1 MRRLFKWIG
10 IVFAVVIVALIAG
23 WLALQRAD
31 IAFDK
36 LEAKYANSQS
46 RFMDMP
52 DGVRLHYRDEG
63 LRGGPTL
70 VMVHGFSASLHAW
83 APWVARLGDRYRIIS
98 LDLPG
103 HGLTRAPKGYAAS
116 IDGYADLVDQAANRL
131 GAGPYVVIGNSMGG
145 DVAWHVA
152 LRHPGSVRAL
162 VLVDAAGWPDQASP
176 KDGPLIFKLLRNPM
190 ARALIRNIDTRLLA
204 KDGLEKAYLDH
215 ALVTPALLDRYA
227 ELARAPG
234 HRDILLTIRQD
245 QPGSITTQT
254 FKAIHVPT
262 LVMHGEQ
269 DALIPLAQGQGF
281 AGSIVGAK
289 LVTYP
294 KVGHVPMEQ
303 IPDQSAQD
311 LRAFLIALP
320 PIAAIASR

>member
-1 MRRLFKWIG
+1 MRSLPKWIG
-10 IVFAVVIVALIAG
+10 MGVAVVILVLIAG
-23 WLALQRAD
+23 WLALQRGD
-31 IAFDK
+31 IDYDK

-52 DGVRLHYRDEG
+52 DGVHLHYRDEG
-63 LRGGPTL
+63 LHSGPTL
-70 VMVHGFSASLHAW
+70 VMVHGFSASLQAW
-83 APWVARLGDRYRIIS
+83 SPWVARLGDHYRIIS

-116 IDGYADLVDQAANRL
+116 IDGYADLVDQTALRL
-131 GAGPYVVIGNSMGG
+131 GSGPYVVIGNSMGG
-145 DVAWHVA
+145 GVAWHDA
-152 LRHPGSVRAL
+152 LRHPNHVRAL
-162 VLVDAAGWPDQASP
+162 VLVDAAGWPGQGQP
-176 KDGPLIFKLLRNPM
+176 QGGPLIFKLLRNPI
-190 ARALIRNIDTRLLA
+190 ARALIRNIDTRWLA
-204 KDGLEKAYLDH
+204 KDGLEKAYVDP

-245 QPGSITTQT
+245 AAGSITPQT

-262 LVMHGEQ
+262 LVMHGEE
-269 DALIPLAQGQGF
+269 DALIPLADGKGF
-281 AGSIVGAK
+281 ASGIAGAK

-303 IPDQSAQD
+303 IPDQSALD
-311 LRAFLIALP
+311 LGAFLTSLP
-320 PIAAIASR
+320 DTAIIGPR